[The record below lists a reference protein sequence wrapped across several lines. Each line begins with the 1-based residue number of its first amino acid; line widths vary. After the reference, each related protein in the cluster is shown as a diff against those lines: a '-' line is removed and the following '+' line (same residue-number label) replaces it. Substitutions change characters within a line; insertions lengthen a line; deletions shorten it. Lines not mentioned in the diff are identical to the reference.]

1 MEFDQ
6 IVGMFTFPAEIKPG
20 DFLLIAATG
29 SYDFTNS
36 YDFGDGIPRDMS
48 LI

>member
-1 MEFDQ
+1 MEFDR
-6 IVGMFTFPAEIKPG
+6 IVGAFTFPMEIQPG

-36 YDFGDGIPRDMS
+36 YDFGDGIARDIS